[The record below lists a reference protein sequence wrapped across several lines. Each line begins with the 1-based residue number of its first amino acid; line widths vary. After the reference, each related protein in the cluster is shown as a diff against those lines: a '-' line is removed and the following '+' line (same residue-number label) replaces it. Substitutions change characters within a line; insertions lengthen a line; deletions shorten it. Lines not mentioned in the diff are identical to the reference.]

1 MTEKKLVQAVLR
13 EGGLLLASHNKGK
26 LKELE
31 AAFRGDHIDILSAID
46 KALPEPE
53 ETETTFSGNAR
64 LKALAAAGLTQGAVL
79 ADDSG
84 LAIDALGGAPGIYSA
99 RWAGPDRD
107 YDMAFSRII
116 EELGGDEAAM
126 GARAAFVCV
135 LVLILP
141 GGEELVAEGRVG
153 GRLTFP
159 PRGEAGFGYD
169 PIFIPDGE
177 ERTFGEMTPTEKAG
191 YSHRAKALAAL
202 RAELGLS

>member
-26 LKELE
+26 LRELE
-31 AAFRGDHIDILSAID
+31 AAFRGDDIDILSAID

-53 ETETTFSGNAR
+53 ETENTFSGNAR
-64 LKALAAAGLTQGAVL
+64 LKALAAAGLTLGAVL

-107 YDMAFSRII
+107 YDMAFSRIMK
-116 EELGGDEAAM
+116 ELGGDEAAM

-141 GGEELVAEGRVG
+141 GGEELVAEGRVE

-159 PRGEAGFGYD
+159 PRGVAGFGYD

-177 ERTFGEMTPTEKAG
+177 ERTFGEMTPAEKAG

>member
-1 MTEKKLVQAVLR
+1 MFIAEVTGSVVSTQKVPSLTGHKLLVV
-13 EGGLLLASHNKGK
+13 
-26 LKELE
+26 
-31 AAFRGDHIDILSAID
+31 
-46 KALPEPE
+46 EPYRLDG
-53 ETETTFSGNAR
+53 ETRDSLVTTGRTFI
-64 LKALAAAGLTQGAVL
+64 
-79 ADDSG
+79 
-84 LAIDALGGAPGIYSA
+84 AIDALGGAPGIYSA

-116 EELGGDEAAM
+116 KELGGDEAAM

-141 GGEELVAEGRVG
+141 CGEELVAEGRVE

-159 PRGEAGFGYD
+159 PRGEGGFGYD

-191 YSHRAKALAAL
+191 YSHRAKALTAL
-202 RAELGLS
+202 RAELGLL

>member
-31 AAFRGDHIDILSAID
+31 AAFRGDDIEILSAID

-53 ETETTFSGNAR
+53 ETENSFSGNAR
-64 LKALAAAGLTQGAVL
+64 LKALAAAGLTDGAVL

-84 LAIDALGGAPGIYSA
+84 LAIDALSGAPGIYSA

-107 YDMAFSRII
+107 YDMAFSRIS

-141 GGEELVAEGRVG
+141 GGEELVAEGRVE

-159 PRGEAGFGYD
+159 PRGEGGFGYD

-177 ERTFGEMTPTEKAG
+177 ERTFGEMTPAEKAG
-191 YSHRAKALAAL
+191 YSHRAKALTAL